1 MPEQGGPAQTGP
13 AQIRAQ
19 ARPDLCWQAAGNGSP
34 VTLAHCGPAEG
45 QQWALTSNGVLMNGD
60 GYCLQAGSPGAGLLV
75 GFDGQCDGGPGQRWA
90 YHGTGGQFAG
100 DGGTCAVLGGSLAPG
115 ATVTSGTCAGGTAWT
130 FGAVVAPAHRVSP
143 RPRATPGRAV
153 VHPATVP
160 PAAAAA
166 ARPDTT
172 VWSGLPLA
180 ALLAGLLLVTGV
192 TLVLFGRRSRRAARP
207 RPVPPPAPDRRL
219 GDSGPYVVDVTNE
232 VARRQPAQGVA
243 DTRPKIGR
251 AHV

>member
-60 GYCLQAGSPGAGLLV
+60 GYCLQAASPGAGLLV

-100 DGGTCAVLGGSLAPG
+100 DAGICAVLGGPLAPG

-143 RPRATPGRAV
+143 RPRATPGRVV
-153 VHPATVP
+153 VHPATAP
-160 PAAAAA
+160 PAAAA

-172 VWSGLPLA
+172 IWSGLPLA

-192 TLVLFGRRSRRAARP
+192 TLVLFGRRPGRGP
-207 RPVPPPAPDRRL
+207 
-219 GDSGPYVVDVTNE
+219 GDSGPYVVDVTDE
-232 VARRQPAQGVA
+232 VARRQPAQEVA
-243 DTRPKIGR
+243 DTRPTKPFDVR
-251 AHV
+251 SLP

>member
-1 MPEQGGPAQTGP
+1 MLRRVGNTVTSRRPMMLWTITQLHREIYRREAPVPEQGGPGQTGP

-19 ARPDLCWQAAGNGSP
+19 ARPDLCWQAAGNGSS

-45 QQWALTSNGVLMNGD
+45 QQWALTSNGVLVNGD
-60 GYCLQAGSPGAGLLV
+60 GYCLQAGAPGAGLLV

-130 FGAVVAPAHRVSP
+130 FGAVVAPAHRGSP
-143 RPRATPGRAV
+143 RPQAHPGRAV
-153 VHPATVP
+153 GPPAPVP

-166 ARPDTT
+166 ARPGTT

-180 ALLAGLLLVTGV
+180 ALL
-192 TLVLFGRRSRRAARP
+192 
-207 RPVPPPAPDRRL
+207 
-219 GDSGPYVVDVTNE
+219 
-232 VARRQPAQGVA
+232 
-243 DTRPKIGR
+243 
-251 AHV
+251 